1 MSDPW
6 HDALRVARLV
16 AEDPHGCGGVL
27 VRAGAGP
34 VRDAWLQTLRDAFP
48 RDAPWRKLPG
58 GIADDRLIGGLD
70 LAATLSAGRPVS
82 QRGLLAE
89 ADGGLVVVPMAERL
103 PAGTAARL
111 AAALDTGTVRVER
124 EGLAET
130 RAARFGLILLDEGIG
145 EDERAPEVLAE
156 RLAFRIDLT
165 AVSWRDTHVH
175 SSDRASSPAHLSRSP
190 PHPEVPASAG
200 LEGGLQGPMRS
211 LDASASIRHLGMR
224 AEGTGEGS
232 GEDAVAAL
240 CQVAAALGVMSLRGP
255 LLAARVARI
264 AGRLG
269 GRDAPVEADTIE
281 AARLVL
287 APRAT
292 RLPPSPEDA
301 EQPPE
306 EPAEK
311 SGPDPA
317 DGEASA
323 DSDNQTTTALDERVV
338 EAARAAIPAGLLA
351 QLMGGPRPRAPKA
364 GRIGAAAASARSGRP
379 AGSRPG
385 DPRSGRLALVE
396 TLRAAAPWQRLR
408 RQDGE
413 GRRIKVRPEDIRLTR
428 FKLRTETT
436 TIFAVDASGS
446 AALERLAEAK
456 GAVELLL
463 AEAYIRRDKVA
474 LVAFRGS
481 GAELVLPPTRSLVRA
496 KRGLSAL
503 PGGGGTPLASG
514 LDVATQVAL
523 SVRRGGGTPVLV
535 MLTDGRANIARSGEP
550 GRAKAGADALG
561 AAAAFRATGIRAIF
575 IDTSARPQES
585 ARRLAAAMDARY
597 LALPYADAGQVSG
610 AVKAL
615 GEEAR

>member
-1 MSDPW
+1 MDAATPW
-6 HDALRVARLV
+6 RASVRVARLI
-16 AEDPHGCGGVL
+16 AADPHGCGGVL

-34 VRDAWLQTLRDAFP
+34 VRDAWLGALRGFLAVDAQV
-48 RDAPWRKLPG
+48 RRLPL

-124 EGLAET
+124 DGLAEI
-130 RAARFGLILLDEGIG
+130 RPARFGLILLDEGIG
-145 EDERAPEVLAE
+145 EEERAPEVLAE
-156 RLAFRIDLT
+156 RLAFHIDLT
-165 AVSWRDTHVH
+165 DVAWRDVEAHDPPP
-175 SSDRASSPAHLSRSP
+175 SAGEGARRMRGGRGDRDLLDDGGAALSQPSPPQGPLSPA
-190 PHPEVPASAG
+190 
-200 LEGGLQGPMRS
+200 EGGGIIH
-211 LDASASIRHLGMR
+211 DVIA
-224 AEGTGEGS
+224 T
-232 GEDAVAAL
+232 L
-240 CQVAAALGVMSLRGP
+240 CQVAAALGVLSLRGP
-255 LLAARVARI
+255 LLAARIARI
-264 AGRLG
+264 AAGLDGR
-269 GRDAPVEADTIE
+269 AEVEEADTIE

-292 RLPPSPEDA
+292 RLPPSNDESKPS
-301 EQPPE
+301 PE
-306 EPAEK
+306 EPAQ
-311 SGPDPA
+311 DPA
-317 DGEASA
+317 EDAAAQPSDPLPETRAEREAQSA
-323 DSDNQTTTALDERVV
+323 AGLDERVV
-338 EAARAAIPAGLLA
+338 EAAHAAIPAGLLA
-351 QLMGGPRPRAPKA
+351 KLAEGGLSPRAPKA
-364 GRIGAAAASARSGRP
+364 GRIGASAASPRSGRP

-385 DPRSGRLALVE
+385 DPRSGRLNLIE

-408 RQDGE
+408 RAAGE
-413 GRRIKVRPEDIRLTR
+413 GRRIVVRPEDVRITR
-428 FKLRTETT
+428 FKQRTETT

-463 AEAYIRRDKVA
+463 AEAYIRRDRVA
-474 LVAFRGS
+474 LVAFRGR
-481 GAELVLPPTRSLVRA
+481 GAELILPPTRSLVRA

-514 LDVATQVAL
+514 IDVATAVAL
-523 SVRRGGGTPVLV
+523 GVRRGGGTPVLV
-535 MLTDGRANIARSGEP
+535 MLTDGRANVGRSGEP
-550 GRAKAGADALG
+550 GRAQAGTDALN

-575 IDTSARPQES
+575 IDTAPRPQEI

-615 GEEAR
+615 SEEAR